1 MCKRIA
7 GRLSCR
13 IDLSESIMH
22 FLPQSFYQ
30 SQRRSQ
36 AGFTLVELIA
46 VVMVIAVLIGI
57 LLGITGRIKRKSMDS
72 LSRSQM
78 QQMMVAL
85 ESYSNDM
92 GTYPVTPCDSPRM
105 TYGTQSFPSPVGT
118 RPYMYRSMLMVGG
131 TNGTSGTGAYLGGVT
146 IPCIVSNSAALYR
159 AINGKYYKSKFTQSA
174 SIAIK
179 DYDSGNSSTNTVY
192 VDPYTTP
199 WGYFN
204 TKNPDWKIRQ
214 FNPVGY
220 DLWTYGPYAFS
231 YSFNCGTCGPTG
243 SVTVG
248 SAANPINAMI
258 ANWGHQ

>member
-1 MCKRIA
+1 
-7 GRLSCR
+7 
-13 IDLSESIMH
+13 MH

-78 QQMMVAL
+78 QQMMLAL

-248 SAANPINAMI
+248 SVSANPNNAMI
-258 ANWGHQ
+258 ANWGRQ